1 MSGKGGRPKG
11 GSAKHDT
18 YDKELPMNQSVKN
31 TTDEPKD
38 EEDIRSA
45 IHQAL
50 VGNMGNLTGWLT
62 AIGKEDPVKAMT
74 LFQSLAEYVLPKQ
87 QRTDSKQNGM
97 NPIIINFEPS
107 SKASVKV
114 EDKREYHAPQP
125 TQSSTP
131 KKFNLNDIIPKHT
144 NQ

>member
-18 YDKELPMNQSVKN
+18 YDKELPMNQSVSN
-31 TTDEPKD
+31 TSDEPKD

-50 VGNMGNLTGWLT
+50 VGNMGNLSEWLT
-62 AIGKEDPVKAMT
+62 AIGEQDPVKAMT

-97 NPIIINFEPS
+97 NPIVINFEPS
-107 SKASVKV
+107 SKATVKV

-125 TQSSTP
+125 QSTTP
-131 KKFNLNDIIPKHT
+131 KKFNINDIIT
-144 NQ
+144 NKSNS